1 MNKKLDIDE
10 IADLKDE
17 LADMQAENEER
28 QNFFAEAAN
37 ADQDELMDELD
48 ALEAENIEEEMEKM
62 DIADDYVAPII
73 NDKVTEEV
81 KEADEAKKLEA
92 MFA

>member
-1 MNKKLDIDE
+1 MNLPICKLRMRRDK
-10 IADLKDE
+10 L
-17 LADMQAENEER
+17 
-28 QNFFAEAAN
+28 FFAEAAN

-48 ALEAENIEEEMEKM
+48 ALEAENIEEEMAEL
-62 DIADDYVAPII
+62 DVNDNYVKPIVH
-73 NDKVTEEV
+73 DKIDEEV

>member
-1 MNKKLDIDE
+1 MNKQLDIDD

-28 QNFFAEAAN
+28 QAFFAEAAT
-37 ADQDELMDELD
+37 ADQDELLDELD
-48 ALEAENIEEEMEKM
+48 ALEAENIEEEMAAL
-62 DIADDYVAPII
+62 DVADNYVKP
-73 NDKVTEEV
+73 NEVQVSEEV
-81 KEADEAKKLEA
+81 KEADDSKKLEA